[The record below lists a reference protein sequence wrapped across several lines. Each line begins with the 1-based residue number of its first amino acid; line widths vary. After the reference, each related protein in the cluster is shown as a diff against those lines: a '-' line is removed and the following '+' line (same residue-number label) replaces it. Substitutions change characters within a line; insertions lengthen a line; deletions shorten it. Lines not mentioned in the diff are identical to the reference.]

1 MRPVLFANA
10 RLLDPA
16 TGLDTVGGLLVRE
29 GRIADLGPQLTA
41 ATGLAD
47 AEFVNATGLCLA
59 PGLVDMRVRLG
70 EPGHEHKER
79 FESGCATAAAGG
91 VTSMACLPDTI
102 PPIDDPAMVEFV
114 ARRAR
119 RVRNVKVHP
128 YAAITKGLAGEQIAE
143 LGLLKE
149 AGAVAFSDA
158 DNAVASAR
166 VMRRA
171 LQYAGPLD
179 ALIVQHPEEPT
190 LARGGA
196 MNAGA
201 IASRLGLSGI
211 PAVAEVM
218 MIERD
223 LRLVE
228 MTGARWHAA
237 HVSTA
242 AGIEA
247 IRRAKAAGLRVS
259 CETTPHHL
267 ALNELEVEGYRTFA
281 KVTPPLRAEADRRA
295 VIEGLRDGTIDA
307 IASDHCPQD
316 QDSKRIPFAQAEP
329 GVVGLQTMLPVALQ
343 LVHEGRIGLL
353 ELLRTMTVAPA
364 GLLGIEAGRLR
375 VGAPAD
381 LVLFDLEA
389 PWKIDPQQ
397 LLSLSKN
404 TAFEGRLVQGRV
416 LRTLVDGR
424 TVFAQDGGGE
434 PRGIGV

>member
-16 TGLDTVGGLLVRE
+16 TGLDAVGGLLVKD
-29 GRIADLGPQLTA
+29 GRIADLGPRVTA
-41 ATGLAD
+41 ESGPDD
-47 AEFVNATGLCLA
+47 AELVDAAGLCLA

-91 VTSMACLPDTI
+91 VTSMACLPDTV

-119 RVRNVKVHP
+119 RVRSVKVHP
-128 YAAITKGLAGEQIAE
+128 YAAVTKGLAGEQIAE

-158 DNAVASAR
+158 DNAIASAR

-179 ALIVQHPEEPT
+179 ALVVQHPEEPT

-201 IASRLGLSGI
+201 IASRLGLAGI

-247 IRRAKAAGLRVS
+247 IRRAKARGLRVS

-281 KVTPPLRAEADRRA
+281 KVSPPLRSEADRRA
-295 VIEGLRDGTIDA
+295 VVEGLLDGTIDA

-316 QDSKRIPFAQAEP
+316 QDSKRIPFAQAEV
-329 GVVGLQTMLPVALQ
+329 GVVGLQTMLPVALH
-343 LVHEGRIGLL
+343 LIHEGRIGLL
-353 ELLRTMTVAPA
+353 DLLRTMTVAPA
-364 GLLGIEAGRLR
+364 DLLGIDAGRLR
-375 VGAPAD
+375 VGGPAD
-381 LVLFDLEA
+381 IVLFDPEA
-389 PWKIDPQQ
+389 PWKIEPPR

-424 TVFAQDGGGE
+424 TVF
-434 PRGIGV
+434 RH